1 MQYFSNTYAMAQ
13 PETKRQAVG
22 YSGDTDRL
30 AYSYKE
36 TAKLLSISL
45 RTVYNL
51 IEEGKLKK
59 VYITPKTPRIT
70 RESLLAL
77 LQGRESGAEK
87 GKSEWRRLRGALDV
101 LKKFGL

>member
-1 MQYFSNTYAMAQ
+1 MQYRSISVNTYVMDR
-13 PETKRQAVG
+13 PETGKQAI
-22 YSGDTDRL
+22 GDSTDRL

-36 TAKLLSISL
+36 TAKLLSVSV

-77 LQGRESGAEK
+77 LQEREEK
-87 GKSEWRRLRGALDV
+87 VRTQARGLSEVLRR
-101 LKKFGL
+101 FGL